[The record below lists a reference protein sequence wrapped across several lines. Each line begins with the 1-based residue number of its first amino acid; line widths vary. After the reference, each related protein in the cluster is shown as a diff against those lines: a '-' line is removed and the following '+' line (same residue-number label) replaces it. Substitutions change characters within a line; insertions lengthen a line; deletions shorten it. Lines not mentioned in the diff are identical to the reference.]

1 MTSGRRQSLHGR
13 LAASGCC
20 EPVTRKRGGV
30 ENLPQAV
37 GRRRGRNNPTAP
49 RRRKLASCKLYLC
62 GIVLALLCASA
73 ASADEMRLARTLSG
87 GEIQYTVRKGDS
99 FAAMGSRFGVEPSVL
114 AQANGRGI
122 GDRLKPGSSLQVDNR
137 HVVPDDLE
145 DGIVIDMP
153 QRMVFFVAGG
163 VLAAAYP
170 AAMGQASWRTPQGD
184 FTVVDKTVNPTWTV
198 PASIQRDMARKG
210 RAVLTRVAAGP
221 RNPLG
226 KRWIGLSLDGIGIHG
241 TTKPLS
247 VYHFLSHGCV
257 RLNADDVAAL
267 FVMVEPGT
275 PGTII
280 YAPVLLAQLDDGR
293 IFVEANPDI
302 SGQETDS
309 LHDLHVLADSSA
321 IANMIDWRRVSD
333 VLERKAGLA
342 REVTAHEVPAV
353 SDSSRGA
360 SLSAALFRP

>member
-1 MTSGRRQSLHGR
+1 LS
-13 LAASGCC
+13 
-20 EPVTRKRGGV
+20 
-30 ENLPQAV
+30 
-37 GRRRGRNNPTAP
+37 
-49 RRRKLASCKLYLC
+49 
-62 GIVLALLCASA
+62 ILCASA
-73 ASADEMRLARTLSG
+73 AGANELRLARTLSG

-99 FAAMGSRFGVEPSVL
+99 LAAMGSRFGVEPSVL
-114 AQANGRGI
+114 ARANGLES
-122 GDRLKPGSSLQVDNR
+122 GDQLKPGSSLRVDNR
-137 HVVPDDLE
+137 HVVPHDLE

-153 QRMVFFVAGG
+153 QRMVFFIAGG
-163 VLAAAYP
+163 VMEAAYP

-184 FTVVDKTVNPTWTV
+184 FTVVDMTVNPTWTV
-198 PASIQRDMARKG
+198 PASIQRDMARHGK
-210 RAVLTRVAAGP
+210 AVLTRVAAGP

-257 RLNADDVAAL
+257 RLNAGDVAAL

-302 SGQETDS
+302 SGQETDP
-309 LHDLHVLADSSA
+309 LHDLHALADSSA
-321 IANMIDWRRVSD
+321 ISNMIDWRRVSD
-333 VLERKAGLA
+333 VLERKDGLA
-342 REVTAHEVPAV
+342 REVTARGDVPAAFG
-353 SDSSRGA
+353 SISRA
-360 SLSAALFRP
+360 SLESGPVRP

>member
-1 MTSGRRQSLHGR
+1 M
-13 LAASGCC
+13 
-20 EPVTRKRGGV
+20 
-30 ENLPQAV
+30 
-37 GRRRGRNNPTAP
+37 
-49 RRRKLASCKLYLC
+49 
-62 GIVLALLCASA
+62 VLTVLCAQA
-73 ASADEMRLARTLSG
+73 ASANEMRLAHTLSG
-87 GEIQYTVRKGDS
+87 GEIRYTVRKGDS
-99 FAAMGSRFGVEPSVL
+99 LAAMGSRFGVEASVL
-114 AQANGRGI
+114 ARANGLET
-122 GDRLKPGSSLQVDNR
+122 GDRLRPGSSMRVDNR

-163 VLAAAYP
+163 VVEAAYP

-184 FTVVDKTVNPTWTV
+184 FTVVDMTVNPTWTV
-198 PASIQRDMARKG
+198 PVSIQRDMARQGK
-210 RAVLTRVAAGP
+210 AVLTRVAAGP
-221 RNPLG
+221 HNPLG

-257 RLNADDVAAL
+257 RLNAGDVAAL

-302 SGQETDS
+302 SGQEGEP
-309 LHDLHVLADSSA
+309 LHDLHALADSSA
-321 IANMIDWRRVSD
+321 IGNMIDWRRVSD
-333 VLERKAGLA
+333 VLERKDGLA
-342 REVTAHEVPAV
+342 REVTARVVPAGFG
-353 SDSSRGA
+353 SISRA
-360 SLSAALFRP
+360 SFSAGPVRP